1 MATTPI
7 RKLDVAGTFECEVI
21 APEYGWFDE
30 SSKGSKYI
38 KIPCKVIE
46 PGIHEGKRIAWIGY
60 LTSKAYETT
69 EKILSDVFGD
79 KWTWTKIPFA
89 GMKCVI
95 VAEEEEYNGKTTIKA
110 RYLNAVGGPKR
121 SADDALAISNSIAK
135 SLPSR
140 GTTTSKPE
148 LATGEEDE
156 IPF

>member
-7 RKLDVAGTFECEVI
+7 CKLDVAGTFECEVV

-38 KIPCKVIE
+38 KVPCIVTEEGPHK
-46 PGIHEGKRIAWIGY
+46 GKRIAWKGY
-60 LTSKAYETT
+60 LTSKAYQTT
-69 EKILSDVFGD
+69 EKILADVFGD
-79 KWTWTKIPFA
+79 RWTWTKIPFA

-95 VAEEEEYNGKTTIKA
+95 VAEEEEYNGKIQIKA
-110 RYLNAVGGPKR
+110 RYLNSVG
-121 SADDALAISNSIAK
+121 ALSISNSIAK

-148 LATGEEDE
+148 LATAEEDE

>member
-1 MATTPI
+1 MATTPV
-7 RKLDVAGTFECEVI
+7 RKLDAVGTFECEVV

-79 KWTWTKIPFA
+79 NWTWTKIPFA

-121 SADDALAISNSIAK
+121 SADEALSISDSIAK
-135 SLPSR
+135 SLPNR

-148 LATGEEDE
+148 LATGEEDD